1 VTRALARGQLEGGFT
16 LVEVLVALVLAGLV
30 ASAAVGLPNLFARF
44 DQKSRTEAELRDGV
58 AAAGRLLRALGDG
71 AVPDLSRDEAADPAD
86 ATELTLLSW
95 GPPILTLDR
104 PIRLTLRVVST
115 DGRSALLLA
124 WTDPGTGTA
133 REETVLEG
141 VRSIR
146 LSYFAPGSG
155 SGNWRSEWARPW
167 ALPAA
172 VLLRVDAPELGAPID
187 LIGRTRARLPEA
199 CLALPQEPACR
210 PG

>member
-1 VTRALARGQLEGGFT
+1 MTRAPPRQRGFT
-16 LVEVLVALVLAGLV
+16 LVEVLVALVLAGLA

-44 DQKSRTEAELRDGV
+44 DQKSRTEAELRDSV
-58 AAAGRLLRALGDG
+58 AAAGRLLRALAEG

-86 ATELTLLSW
+86 ATALTLLSW
-95 GPPILTLDR
+95 GPPILALDR
-104 PIRLTLRVVST
+104 PVPLTLRVVQA
-115 DGRSALLLA
+115 DGRAALRLA
-124 WTDPGTGTA
+124 WTDPGTGAA
-133 REETVLEG
+133 REETVMEG
-141 VRSIR
+141 ARSIR
-146 LSYFAPGSG
+146 LSYFAAGS
-155 SGNWRSEWARPW
+155 SGGAWRSEWARPW

-172 VLLRVDAPELGAPID
+172 VLLRVDVPELGAPID

>member
-1 VTRALARGQLEGGFT
+1 MTRAPARGRRERGFT

-44 DQKSRTEAELRDGV
+44 DQKSRQEAELRDGV
-58 AAAGRLLRALGDG
+58 AAAGGLLRALAEG
-71 AVPDLSRDEAADPAD
+71 AVPNLSSDETAD

-104 PIRLTLRVVST
+104 PIPLTLRVVSA
-115 DGRSALLLA
+115 DGRSALRLA
-124 WTDPGTGTA
+124 WTDSGTGTA

-141 VRSIR
+141 ARSIR
-146 LSYFAPGSG
+146 LSYFAAGSSG
-155 SGNWRSEWARPW
+155 GNWRSEWARPW

-199 CLALPQEPACR
+199 CLALPQEPRCQ